1 MPIELI
7 PIGTVKN
14 SINSLNR
21 TDIST
26 VISEIKVY
34 KKYKQAL
41 DKIEDF
47 SDILIV
53 YWMDQLFHY
62 ERSVL
67 RVHPQGR
74 KDMPL
79 VGVFACRSPARPNP
93 LGVTR
98 VKLLERSDTVL
109 KVSGL
114 DAVNGT
120 PVIDIKPY
128 IPRSDFSEEPRLPDW
143 IDKLC

>member
-1 MPIELI
+1 MSIELI
-7 PIGTVKN
+7 PIGVVKN
-14 SINSLNR
+14 SITSLNK
-21 TDIST
+21 TDITT
-26 VISEIKVY
+26 VTSEVRVY

-41 DKIEDF
+41 DRIEDF
-47 SDILIV
+47 SDIIIV

-67 RVHPQGR
+67 QVHPQGR
-74 KDMPL
+74 KDMPM

-109 KVSGL
+109 KVYGL
-114 DAVNGT
+114 DAINGT

-128 IPRSDFSEEPRLPDW
+128 IPRTDLTEELRLPDW
-143 IDKLC
+143 IDKLH

>member
-1 MPIELI
+1 MSIELI
-7 PIGTVKN
+7 PIGVVKN

-21 TDIST
+21 TDVTAIK
-26 VISEIKVY
+26 SEIRVY

-41 DKIEDF
+41 DNIEDF
-47 SDILIV
+47 SDIIIV

-67 RVHPQGR
+67 QVHPQGR
-74 KDMPL
+74 KDMPM

-93 LGVTR
+93 LGITR

-109 KVSGL
+109 KVTGL
-114 DAVNGT
+114 DAINGT

-128 IPRSDFSEEPRLPDW
+128 IPRTDLSEELRLPDW
-143 IDKLC
+143 IEKLY